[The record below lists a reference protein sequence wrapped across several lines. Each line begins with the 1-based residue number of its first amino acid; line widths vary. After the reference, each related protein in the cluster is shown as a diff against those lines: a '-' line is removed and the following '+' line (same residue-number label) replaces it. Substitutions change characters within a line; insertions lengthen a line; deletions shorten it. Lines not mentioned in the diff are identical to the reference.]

1 MKIYFNSTIF
11 RESQKVYH
19 TKTGVVREFYDDN
32 NNIIRRE
39 ERDVLNRDTDTK
51 WFDKQGN
58 VTEVLHKDY
67 YKTENE
73 EVFVETFK
81 SKTQEY
87 TRKSYTKIENGLKH
101 IIDDFHSKTT
111 GKSYF
116 NDFVHNLKG
125 ELIKVTTNN
134 TTRKLKV

>member
-1 MKIYFNSTIF
+1 MKINFNSIIF
-11 RESQKVYH
+11 RESQKVYN
-19 TKTGVVREFYDDN
+19 TKEGVVKEFFDDN

-39 ERDVLNRDTDTK
+39 ELDTFNRNTDTK
-51 WFDKQGN
+51 WFDKHGN

-73 EVFVETFK
+73 EGFVETFK

-87 TRKSYTKIENGLKH
+87 TRKSYTKFENGLKH
-101 IIDDFHSKTT
+101 IIDDFHSKT

-116 NDFVHNLKG
+116 NDFVHNIKG
-125 ELIKVTTNN
+125 ELIEVTTNG
-134 TTRKLKV
+134 TTIKI